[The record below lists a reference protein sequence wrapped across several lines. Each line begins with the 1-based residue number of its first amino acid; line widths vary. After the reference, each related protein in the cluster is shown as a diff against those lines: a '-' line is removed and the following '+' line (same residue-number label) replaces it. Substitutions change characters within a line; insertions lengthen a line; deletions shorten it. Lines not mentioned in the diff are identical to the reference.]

1 MDPILRS
8 LLDYLDG
15 SPTSSHTGALS
26 RAFLTESGFE
36 MLGAGETWS
45 LVPGGRYFTMHSPST
60 LAAFIMG
67 RENPSETGF
76 RITGAHT
83 DAPGLHLKSDPY
95 SFREGVATLGVEVY
109 GGPLF
114 STWFDRDLGVAGKA
128 ITREGRL
135 ALYCVREPVLR
146 IASPAIHLNREVNKK
161 GFKANPESEM
171 RPFFATVDDYPSF
184 RKMVAEAAGLQSDDL
199 AFFSAEL
206 ASTERAVLAGINREF
221 LVSSRID
228 DIASCHAALNALA
241 QVTSPESTAVAVLFD
256 NEEVGSRTTAGAAG
270 PFLETLLER
279 ICGGREQYFRAVGR
293 SVMVSADCAHAVHPD
308 WAGMHSQQSRPRLNG
323 GPAVKH
329 SVMQNYA
336 TSLETAAYFF
346 RCADR
351 AGVTLQ
357 QFTGRAD
364 SVAGSTIGPITASR
378 TGIPTVDVGNPML
391 AMHSIRE
398 TSGALD
404 HGRMI
409 DCMRVHMSS
418 EVAFGV

>member
-1 MDPILRS
+1 MEPILES
-8 LLDYLDG
+8 LLEYLDG
-15 SPTSSHTGALS
+15 SPTSSHTGSLS
-26 RAFLTESGFE
+26 ADFLAGNGFE
-36 MLGAGETWS
+36 RVNPEDAWNLQ
-45 LVPGGRYFTMHSPST
+45 PGGRYFTMYSSST
-60 LAAFIMG
+60 LAAFVMG
-67 RENPSETGF
+67 TAKPSETGF

-83 DAPGLHLKSDPY
+83 DAPGLQLKSAPY
-95 SFREGVATLGVEVY
+95 SFREGLATLGIEVY

-114 STWFDRDLGVAGKA
+114 STWFDRDLGVAGKVV
-128 ITREGRL
+128 TREGRVV
-135 ALYCVREPVLR
+135 LYGIREPLLR

-161 GFKANPESEM
+161 GFRANPESEM
-171 RPFFATVDDYPSF
+171 HPIFATVDDYPAF
-184 RKMVAEAAGLQSDDL
+184 RKAVADSAGLCLDDL

-206 ASTERAVLAGINREF
+206 VSTERAVLAGVNREF

-228 DIASCHAALNALA
+228 DIASCHAALNAIT
-241 QVTSPESTAVAVLFD
+241 QVTQPESTAVAILFD

-279 ICGGREQYFRAVGR
+279 MSGNREEFFRAVTK

-308 WAGMHSQQSRPRLNG
+308 WAGKHSQQSRPRLNG
-323 GPAVKH
+323 GPAVKY

-336 TSLETAAYFF
+336 TCVETGAYFS
-346 RCADR
+346 RCAGK

-357 QFTGRAD
+357 EFTGRTDAL
-364 SVAGSTIGPITASR
+364 AGSTIGPITASR

-398 TSGALD
+398 TSGAHD
-404 HGRMI
+404 HRKMM

-418 EVAFGV
+418 EVPFKG

>member
-1 MDPILRS
+1 MDTILES
-8 LLDYLDG
+8 LLEYLDG

-26 RAFLTESGFE
+26 AAFLSGHGFE
-36 MLGAGETWS
+36 RVNPGDAWNL
-45 LVPGGRYFTMHSPST
+45 LPGGKYFTMNSPST
-60 LAAFIMG
+60 VAAFVMG
-67 RENPSETGF
+67 SGKPSDTGF

-83 DAPGLHLKSDPY
+83 DAPGLQLKSDPY
-95 SFREGVATLGVEVY
+95 SFREGLATLGIEVY

-128 ITREGRL
+128 VTREGRVS
-135 ALYCVREPVLR
+135 LYSIREPLLR

-171 RPFFATVDDYPSF
+171 HPVFASIDDYPAF
-184 RKMVAEAAGLQSDDL
+184 RKAIADAAGLSPDEM

-206 ASTERAVLAGINREF
+206 TSTERAVLAGVNREF
-221 LVSSRID
+221 LAASRID
-228 DIASCHAALNALA
+228 DIASCHASLHAIA
-241 QVTSPESTAVAVLFD
+241 QIDAPESTAVAILFD

-279 ICGGREQYFRAVGR
+279 ISGGREEYFRAVTR

-308 WAGMHSQQSRPRLNG
+308 WANKHSQQSRPRLNG

-336 TSLETAAYFF
+336 TCVETGAYFF

-357 QFTGRAD
+357 QFTGRTDAL
-364 SVAGSTIGPITASR
+364 AGSTIGPITATR

-398 TSGALD
+398 TSGAHD
-404 HGRMI
+404 HRKMME
-409 DCMRVHMSS
+409 CMRVHMSS
-418 EVAFGV
+418 EVAFKV